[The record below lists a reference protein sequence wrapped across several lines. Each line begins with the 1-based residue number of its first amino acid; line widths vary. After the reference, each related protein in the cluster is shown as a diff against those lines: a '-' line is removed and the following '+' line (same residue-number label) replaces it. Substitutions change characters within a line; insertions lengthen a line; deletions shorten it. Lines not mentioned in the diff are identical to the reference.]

1 MAVSNKYLI
10 LVLLFCSGLF
20 ACTTSKRAVYFNDQK
35 SAVIESSNN
44 VDPSMIHNNDLLSI
58 TVSSLNPDATAIF
71 NTPNTSLTATSA
83 NPSTGTAVQTTGYL
97 VNSDGNI
104 QFPVLG
110 TVKAASFT
118 TQQLSEQ
125 LTKTLTSKKLL
136 VDPIVTIRYLN
147 FRVTVLGEV
156 GKPTVINVPDERI
169 SLLEALG
176 LAGDITVF
184 GKKENVMVIR
194 EENGKKNLQRLNL
207 NSSELFQSPY
217 YYLKSNDIVYV
228 EPNKARVASSTR
240 SNQLLPILLSGLSF
254 AAIIVD
260 RLTR

>member
-1 MAVSNKYLI
+1 M
-10 LVLLFCSGLF
+10 
-20 ACTTSKRAVYFNDQK
+20 
-35 SAVIESSNN
+35 
-44 VDPSMIHNNDLLSI
+44 
-58 TVSSLNPDATAIF
+58 
-71 NTPNTSLTATSA
+71 
-83 NPSTGTAVQTTGYL
+83 
-97 VNSDGNI
+97 
-104 QFPVLG
+104 
-110 TVKAASFT
+110 
-118 TQQLSEQ
+118 
-125 LTKTLTSKKLL
+125 
-136 VDPIVTIRYLN
+136 
-147 FRVTVLGEV
+147 GEV

>member
-1 MAVSNKYLI
+1 MASINKF
-10 LVLLFCSGLF
+10 LVVALLYAGSL
-20 ACTTSKRAVYFNDQK
+20 ACTTSKKAIYFTDQK
-35 SAVIESSNN
+35 NAIIESSNN
-44 VDPSMIHNNDLLSI
+44 IDPSLIHNNDLLSI
-58 TVSSLNPDATAIF
+58 TVSSLNPDATAIY
-71 NTPNTSLTATSA
+71 NTPNTSLTATSS

-97 VNSDGNI
+97 VNADGNI

-110 TVKAASFT
+110 SVKAAGLT
-118 TQQLSEQ
+118 TKQLSEKLIQ
-125 LTKTLTSKKLL
+125 TLTGKKLL

-194 EENGKKNLQRLNL
+194 EENGKKSLQRLNL
-207 NSSELFQSPY
+207 NSSELFSSPY
-217 YYLKSNDIVYV
+217 YYLKSNDVVYV

-240 SNQLLPILLSGLSF
+240 TNQLLPILLSGLSF